1 MSFLFG
7 GVRRREDPEL
17 EAGNRRF
24 REHIARDINDQRT
37 LAAGGQTP
45 IRRGNHWLWFAGAVV
60 VAVVLALVHRGGGT
74 DVPLAADCAHPGLAV
89 GESSVTAGTPLHFRL
104 TGPDGTRF
112 VVEMDGAAV
121 RGDAGGLVQY
131 TDTPAGPA
139 FELQQCLSPTLV
151 VAAPAGDGRHELEL
165 EQVGDDGSARQVQA
179 VPFTVVGTR

>member
-37 LAAGGQTP
+37 LAASGEAP
-45 IRRGNHWLWFAGAVV
+45 IRRSNHWLWFAGAVV
-60 VAVVLALVHRGGGT
+60 VAVVLALVHRSGSGE
-74 DVPLAADCAHPGLAV
+74 VPLAADCTHPALAL
-89 GESSVTAGTPLHFRL
+89 GESSVTAGTPLHYRL
-104 TGPDGTRF
+104 TGPDDTRF

-121 RGDAGGLVQY
+121 RGDAGSLVQY

-151 VAAPAGDGRHELEL
+151 VAAPAGNGAHELEL
-165 EQVGDDGSARQVQA
+165 VQIANDGSARQVQA